1 MAFAGKVLT
10 LGCLL
15 GFGVSGFNLGFRVEG
30 SGYPLSFAGIDL
42 LRKKS
47 NNKTALWVQNVM
59 NVA

>member
-30 SGYPLSFAGIDL
+30 SGYPLLAYTYCARSQATNMVFSGLGSRGPDIL
-42 LRKKS
+42 
-47 NNKTALWVQNVM
+47 
-59 NVA
+59 